1 MQSEAIL
8 ITDLN
13 KCMNTLVQDVL
24 TRYLPVSFIKS
35 HMTDIEAIPHLDRSH
50 QLSDLDLFIGTQA
63 RVLLTSVE
71 EDIPKEKVE
80 LFLG

>member
-1 MQSEAIL
+1 
-8 ITDLN
+8 
-13 KCMNTLVQDVL
+13 
-24 TRYLPVSFIKS
+24 
-35 HMTDIEAIPHLDRSH
+35 MTDIEAIPHLDRSH